1 MTVGSILIV
10 DDSDIDQ
17 FILKFMI
24 EKYDADI
31 TILQAYDGKEAL
43 DILQGLDSQPE
54 LIFLDINMPR
64 MNGHEF
70 LKVYESLPQHD
81 SAVIMLSSSDE
92 DSDKQQSLAYQ
103 SVKQY
108 RTKPIAKA
116 DLEEI
121 VCGANE

>member
-43 DILQGLDSQPE
+43 DILQNLDSQPE

-92 DSDKQQSLAYQ
+92 DSDKQQALAYQ

-121 VCGANE
+121 VRGANE